1 MPTPVVA
8 YPPVPAAP
16 GEFAAGVGVLDGH
29 VAGLVCWAVDVEV
42 VRSSAF
48 DDWGDYGVSHRDAH
62 WLAMAS
68 AMPW

>member
-29 VAGLVCWAVDVEV
+29 VAGLIRWAVDVEV

-48 DDWGDYGVSHRDAH
+48 DDWGDYGVSRSISGREHGLSLRA
-62 WLAMAS
+62 
-68 AMPW
+68 